1 MNRSACALLS
11 IAWALGSQVAHAAG
25 AETIALIGTGD
36 MGDSLG
42 PRLAAIGYRV
52 VYGTRNPDSERVREL
67 VATTGNG
74 ATATTQEQAA
84 RSAGIVFLLVPWPAM
99 ESVAQELGNLAGK
112 IVVDISMPFEQGP
125 DGYPQ
130 SRLRTSS
137 AELIQGWNPRAR
149 VVKAFAAQGSYIIDQ
164 PLAAGGP
171 VTVPIAS
178 DDRDAKEKVSEI
190 AGALGLD
197 PVDFGP
203 LRMARQIEALQMIY
217 MIPFVQERKVFW
229 EFHFRRSNYWACHP
243 TGESLVPVYD
253 AGNLAVMRG
262 SLEKPVPCAP

>member
-1 MNRSACALLS
+1 MNRSAIAVLS
-11 IAWALGSQVAHAAG
+11 IAWLLAAPARADG
-25 AETIALIGTGD
+25 TETVALIGTGD

-42 PRLAAIGYRV
+42 PRLATVGYHV
-52 VYGTRNPDSERVREL
+52 IYGTRSPGSDRIREL
-67 VATTGNG
+67 IASTGHG
-74 ATATTQEQAA
+74 ATASTPQEAA

-99 ESVAQELGNLAGK
+99 ESVAQSLGDLTGK

-130 SRLRTSS
+130 TRLKTSS
-137 AELIQGWNPRAR
+137 AEMIQEWNPKAK

-178 DDRDAKEKVSEI
+178 DHRDAKEKVSEI

-203 LRMARQIEALQMIY
+203 LRMARQIEAMQMIY

-229 EFHFRRSNYWACHP
+229 EFYFRRSNYWACNP
-243 TGESLVPVYD
+243 TGETLVPVFD
-253 AGNLAVMRG
+253 ADDLAVMRG
-262 SLEKPVPCAP
+262 SMQSIEPCPK